1 MQLTRPVGFAAAVV
15 IMVTAMLITSCGGG
29 SSTSAAATQT
39 VVVQNYTFPPIT
51 AKPGER
57 ISLVDR
63 DAEPHTMTADNG
75 SFRVKAFDSSD
86 PGILVVP
93 TKPGS
98 YAFHCEIHS
107 TMHGTLVV
115 SQP

>member
-1 MQLTRPVGFAAAVV
+1 MQLTRPVGFAAVPLLVAAALL
-15 IMVTAMLITSCGGG
+15 MAACGGG
-29 SSTSAAATQT
+29 SSKATAATQT
-39 VVVQNYTFPPIT
+39 VVVQNYKFPAIT
-51 AKPGER
+51 AKPGET
-57 ISLVDR
+57 IQLVDR
-63 DAEPHTMTADNG
+63 DAEPHTVTADNG
-75 SFRVKAFDSSD
+75 SFRVKAFDSSG
-86 PGILVVP
+86 PGTLVVP